1 MEKSLVSVIIPS
13 HGGGQYLARAIDS
26 VLSQTYPNIEII
38 VVDDNGLGTPNQ
50 LSTQQIMQKYCSNE
64 KVKCVCHELNK
75 NGSAARN
82 TGFKYSSGKYIA
94 LLDDDD
100 EYLPPKI
107 ERQVADIERL
117 DDSYALVYCS
127 NEVILDGKIS
137 ILKKTRS
144 GNLFYEVMTHEV
156 TIGTDSLLI
165 RRNVWEELNG
175 FDESFKRHQD
185 YEFTARVAHKYKVYA
200 EDFIGFRYI
209 VLKRNSPK
217 DIDTALQYRKH
228 FIDKMMPYIKTLP
241 ERQQKDIIVSNLMCV
256 CVQYL
261 HKGQIWKF
269 FKKYRSLHLGIYGM
283 KYILNKIRSKIFK
296 KMIKSR

>member
-13 HGGGQYLARAIDS
+13 HGGGQYLERAVDS

-38 VVDDNGLGTPNQ
+38 VVDDNGIGTPNQ

-64 KVKCVCHELNK
+64 NVKYVCHEVNK

-100 EYLPPKI
+100 EYLPEKI
-107 ERQVADIERL
+107 ARQVVDIERL

-127 NEVILDGKIS
+127 NEVILAGKTDVIT
-137 ILKKTRS
+137 KTRS
-144 GNLFYEVMTHEV
+144 GYLFYEVMKHEV
-156 TIGTDSLLI
+156 TIGSDSLLI
-165 RRNVWEELNG
+165 RRNVWEELKG
-175 FDESFKRHQD
+175 FDESFRRHQD
-185 YEFTARVAHKYKVYA
+185 YEFTARVAHRYKVYA
-200 EDFIGFRYI
+200 EAFIGFRYI

-217 DIDTALQYRKH
+217 DLDTALQYRKH

-241 ERQQKDIIVSNLMCV
+241 KRQQKDVIVSNLMCI
-256 CVQYL
+256 CVLYL
-261 HKGQIWKF
+261 RKGQIWKF
-269 FKKYRSLHLGIYGM
+269 LKAYRSIHPGIYGV
-283 KYILNKIRSKIFK
+283 KYTLDKIIRSI
-296 KMIKSR
+296 